1 MKKALLFVAI
11 VSFTFLVAC
20 KKDRVCTC
28 TVTPVT
34 GSVYTYTVTYFGSHK
49 KDARILCA
57 GEATEVDLTSPTSS
71 KGDKTTCELK

>member
-11 VSFTFLVAC
+11 ASAAFLVAC

-28 TVTPVT
+28 TVTPVSGT
-34 GSVYTYTVTYFGSHK
+34 ASSYTVTYYAAHK
-49 KDARILCA
+49 KDARILCTA
-57 GEATEVDLTSPTSS
+57 EATEYDLVTPTAA